1 MSFKTIPFRSE
12 KSFVAAVN
20 QYLKDCRDA
29 KYPILA
35 TAQGFCNRNNFR
47 YELYE
52 NELQKKF
59 PDGYAYAREAFFS
72 AAVNAPRSVNPAI
85 AKSIVDWHLKYYGS
99 IVDRNSEDK
108 EITVEMDDE
117 TKKDAI

>member
-1 MSFKTIPFRSE
+1 MSFKTNPFRSE
-12 KSFVAAVN
+12 KAFITAVN
-20 QYLKDCRDA
+20 EYLKKCKNDS
-29 KYPILA
+29 ILA
-35 TAQGFCNRNNFR
+35 TAQGFCNSNGFR

-59 PDGYAYAREAFFS
+59 PDGYAFAREAFFS

-99 IVDRNSEDK
+99 IVERNAEDSR
-108 EITVEMDDE
+108 ITIEMDEE
-117 TKKDAI
+117 TKKDAQ

>member
-12 KSFVAAVN
+12 KSFVTAVN
-20 QYLKDCRDA
+20 EYLVSCNKGG
-29 KYPILA
+29 ILA
-35 TAQGFCNRNNFR
+35 TAQGFCNRNGFR

-72 AAVNAPRSVNPAI
+72 AAVNAPRTVNPAI

-99 IVDRNSEDK
+99 IVERNSEDK

>member
-20 QYLKDCRDA
+20 EYLVTCNKGG
-29 KYPILA
+29 ILA
-35 TAQGFCNRNNFR
+35 TAQGFCNRNGFR

-99 IVDRNSEDK
+99 IVERNTEDSR
-108 EITVEMDDE
+108 ITIEMDEE
-117 TKKDAI
+117 TKKDAQ